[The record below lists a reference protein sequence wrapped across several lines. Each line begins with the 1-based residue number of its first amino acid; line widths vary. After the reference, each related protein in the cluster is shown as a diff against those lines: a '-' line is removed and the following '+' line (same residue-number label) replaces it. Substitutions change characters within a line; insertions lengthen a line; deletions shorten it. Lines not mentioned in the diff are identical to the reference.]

1 MEAPF
6 EPMFGPMADDNRYD
20 RHLAAVKIDAQIEQ
34 DVDDQ
39 LARVGIFP
47 EGKFDGTFPVPAGDR
62 VAGFKAPPPPGQGG

>member
-1 MEAPF
+1 MEEDVFPVF
-6 EPMFGPMADDNRYD
+6 RPLADYARYAVV
-20 RHLAAVKIDAQIEQ
+20 LADVKIDAQIEQ